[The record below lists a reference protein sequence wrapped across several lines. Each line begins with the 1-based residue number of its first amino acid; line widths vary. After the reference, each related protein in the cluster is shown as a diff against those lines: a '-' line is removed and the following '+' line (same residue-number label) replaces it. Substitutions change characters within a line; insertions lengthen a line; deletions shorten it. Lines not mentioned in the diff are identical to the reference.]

1 MRDETANDSSSE
13 FPTAGA
19 VIAAFGGIRPMAAR
33 LGVPVSTVQGWK
45 QRDAIPDNRLD
56 EIRAAAQADGI
67 DLATLPD
74 EAQDDEPAGA
84 ETGGETAA
92 PEPSAEAAVQP
103 TTDAPPAAPA
113 QPQPRGGSGTAAAI
127 AVLALL
133 VAIGAAGW
141 TWWQQ
146 QQAGSNGAAGQ
157 IAALENSL
165 RSEIASVRSEVV
177 KAASRGGDTAALD
190 ALGTRLDR
198 LARKVDDLA
207 AGGGDAALAGDL
219 DDVKTAVTDMRSAVS
234 GNTAAVA
241 SLRGGIDNTLSD
253 ISARLVAV
261 ENRDEHAAAVEA
273 RAVGLAIAAA
283 EIRRT
288 LRNGAPYAGELAT
301 LRALAGDDTALA
313 PALDTLAG
321 TAGKGV
327 PTVAALARRFEA
339 LVGDVLAADRT
350 RDDAVW
356 YRQVLG
362 RIGDVVSVRRIGG
375 DASGDSAD
383 AIVARAEGKLADGDL
398 AGVVAEVSA
407 LQGRAAEV
415 AGPWLASARE
425 ALDAEKAVA
434 AINAKALAALAGAK
448 GQ

>member
-1 MRDETANDSSSE
+1 MTDDTANDSSPE
-13 FPTAGA
+13 FPPAGA
-19 VIAAFGGIRPMAAR
+19 VIAAFGGIRPMATR

-45 QRDAIPDNRLD
+45 QRDAIPDNRFD
-56 EIRAAAQADGI
+56 EIRTAAQADGI
-67 DLATLPD
+67 DFAMLPAETPD
-74 EAQDDEPAGA
+74 SEPEDKGPDGASDGGSPPAHAAAMPSRDAEPAA
-84 ETGGETAA
+84 VMSSTPRPAGGG
-92 PEPSAEAAVQP
+92 
-103 TTDAPPAAPA
+103 PA
-113 QPQPRGGSGTAAAI
+113 TVI

-133 VAIGAAGW
+133 VAGGAAGW

-146 QQAGSNGAAGQ
+146 QAGGNGAAGQ
-157 IAALENSL
+157 IAALEESL
-165 RSEIASVRSEVV
+165 HSEIASVRSEVF

-190 ALGTRLDR
+190 ALDAR
-198 LARKVDDLA
+198 LANLSRKVDGLS
-207 AGGGDAALAGDL
+207 AGGDGALAGDL
-219 DDVKTAVTDMRSAVS
+219 DDVKSAVTDMRSVVS

-241 SLRGGIDNTLSD
+241 SLRSGIDNTLSD

-261 ENRDEHAAAVEA
+261 ENRDEHAAAVES

-301 LRALAGDDTALA
+301 LRALAGDDATLA
-313 PALDTLAG
+313 PALNTLAG

-339 LVGDVLAADRT
+339 LAGDVLTADRT

-383 AIVARAEGKLADGDL
+383 AVVARAEAKLADGDL
-398 AGVVAEVSA
+398 AGAVAEVSA